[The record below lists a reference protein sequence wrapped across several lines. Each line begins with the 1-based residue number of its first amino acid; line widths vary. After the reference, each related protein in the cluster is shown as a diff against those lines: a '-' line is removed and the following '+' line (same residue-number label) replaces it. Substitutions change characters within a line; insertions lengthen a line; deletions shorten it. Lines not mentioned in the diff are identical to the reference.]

1 MTSVAEPFLPFSAEG
16 PALSNRRPSNG
27 ARLLADALERQ
38 ARDGNLEALDDAAL
52 LALCLRR
59 SGGAEAAALA
69 LAHFGSLGRALA
81 VDGPEKGRLSGLS
94 PQAVLDLRLAH
105 EIARRVPLEAV
116 KAATVLTSWA
126 ALTAYLEVTLQHEGR
141 EQFRVLFL
149 DRRNQLIR
157 DEMMN
162 RGTVD
167 HAPVYPREV
176 MRRALELDASALILV
191 HNHPSGDPSP
201 SAADIKM
208 TKQVKDAAKV
218 LSIVVHD
225 HVVVGS
231 QGVFSFRSKGLI

>member
-1 MTSVAEPFLPFSAEG
+1 MTGVAEPFLPFLAEA
-16 PALSNRRPSNG
+16 PALTNRRPSNG

-38 ARDGNLEALDDAAL
+38 AASGNLDALDDAAL
-52 LALCLRR
+52 LALYLRR

-94 PQAVLDLRLAH
+94 SEVVLDLRLAQ

-116 KAATVLTSWA
+116 KASTVLTSWA
-126 ALTAYLEVTLQHEGR
+126 ALTTYLSVTLKHEAR

-149 DRRNQLIR
+149 DKKIQLIR
-157 DEMMN
+157 DEVMN

-176 MRRALELDASALILV
+176 MRRALELDASSLILV

-201 SAADIKM
+201 STADIKM
-208 TKQVKDAAKV
+208 TKQIVEAGKA